1 VTPEGTVK
9 AHAEKALKRL
19 GCYYFLPS
27 TGGYGRKGI
36 PDIIVCHKGRFI
48 GIECKFDA
56 DKNPP
61 TKLQQL
67 ELAKIKK
74 AGGIAIVFDTNTTQK
89 ELVAMMNAEAMDN
102 KDWTSWALEHIS

>member
-1 VTPEGTVK
+1 MTPEGTVK

-27 TGGYGRKGI
+27 IGGYGRKGI
-36 PDIIVCHKGRFI
+36 PDIIVCYKGRFI

-56 DKNPP
+56 TKNPP

-102 KDWTSWALEHIS
+102 KDWTQWALDHIS